1 MSQFDQIFPKYLCI
15 IKAANIGLV
24 SGRQVL
30 RLTWKVRR
38 ENEPLK
44 TVKLNFT
51 GSFCGKVSF
60 RTPCWAHSW
69 IRTHINWDFLM
80 AGRIF
85 IHNSRR
91 NHFQSIFPQFGTQFV
106 TRISHFG
113 NMDFSYSDF
122 EFLHSSTQQVIEE
135 GLVFFLVYLEVEE
148 AKYKNTNIQIHKY
161 KNTVW
166 VSQF

>member
-1 MSQFDQIFPKYLCI
+1 MLLSYKWDGWMWC
-15 IKAANIGLV
+15 
-24 SGRQVL
+24 RQVL

-51 GSFCGKVSF
+51 GSFCGKFSF

-91 NHFQSIFPQFGTQFV
+91 NHFQSIILQFGTQFV

-113 NMDFSYSDF
+113 NMDFSCSCF
-122 EFLHSSTQQVIEE
+122 EFLHSSTQALLRWANMDENPKK
-135 GLVFFLVYLEVEE
+135 YLWTQSQIGGWFCPKLEDDRKK
-148 AKYKNTNIQIHKY
+148 AITASKSNKN
-161 KNTVW
+161 
-166 VSQF
+166 